1 MKTLKR
7 LGSVLLALLG
17 LLLAA
22 AAVYVARSFPTLDG
36 ELKAPGLERPVAVE
50 RDRSD
55 VTHIKAKS
63 AHDAFFAMGYVH
75 AQERGW
81 QLEFNRRVMH
91 GELSEVFG
99 EATLEADKLMRTL
112 GIMRAAQAQWDG
124 LPAEARTALQAYADG
139 INSFYANTSQ
149 ALSPEF
155 HVFGVRPGGA
165 SGPAWTPVDSV
176 GWLIMM
182 ALDLGGNWSNEFA
195 RLNAAQV
202 LSTEQLWQLL
212 PPYEGEAP
220 VSKVD
225 FARLYAE
232 LGVYRSTTASTS
244 TAPSP
249 SPKTSRAPAAPRGRS
264 WDTLLTAQ
272 IKPWADDFAS
282 NIGNVE
288 GRGSNN
294 WVVAGSHTKSGKPL
308 LANDPHLSLS
318 APAIWYF
325 ARLQAPAERNADGTQ
340 GAPLD
345 VIGATLP
352 GVPFV
357 VLGRTAKV
365 AWGYTNTSPDVQDLY
380 LEQIDPANPKRYR
393 TPQGWA
399 EFETRSEVIKVKK
412 AADVTITVRATRHGP
427 VISDVQK
434 IHARL
439 LNLARFV
446 IALRWSALDADNR
459 TALAGVRAN
468 RAQSVDELIAASA
481 DYHSPMQNVVMA
493 DVSGKVAYKAV
504 GKVPLRSP
512 DNDIMGVAPSP
523 GWEAR
528 YDWTGWLP
536 YAQTPQADAAAIAQQ
551 GWLATANQR
560 IHASDYP
567 HFITS
572 DWEPAYRH
580 DRIDALLAAVP
591 KHDLA
596 SMQAIHKD
604 QLSMS
609 TLKLLPYLRN
619 VPVSHPLGPTAQA
632 LLKNFDGTMRA
643 DAAAPLIFSV
653 WTDEFTRGVVGAKL
667 GQERLMTMYGRRALR
682 GAIEG
687 ILARDDARWC
697 GAAGC
702 AVASGQ
708 ALDRTLARL
717 QASYGDD
724 PSKWQWGVAHPA
736 LSAHKPFSTAA
747 ALAPFF
753 DVRVPSGGDRFTIN
767 LGHFHADQ
775 PKEPFANRHAPSLR
789 ALYDL
794 ADLEQS
800 RFIYQT
806 GQSGLV
812 FSSRYGDMSTAWAAV
827 DYRPLQ
833 LNPPEMAHRSQLQ
846 P

>member
-1 MKTLKR
+1 MKNLRR
-7 LGSVLLALLG
+7 LGLG
-17 LLLAA
+17 LLAVLGLSA
-22 AAVYVARSFPTLDG
+22 AAVAVYVTRSFPTLDG
-36 ELKAPGLERPVAVE
+36 ELKAPGLQRPVSIE

-55 VTHIKAKS
+55 VTHIRAQT
-63 AHDAFFAMGYVH
+63 AHDAWFGIGYVH

-99 EATLEADKLMRTL
+99 EATLETDKLMRTL
-112 GIMRAAQAQWDG
+112 GIVRAAQQQWDG
-124 LPAEARTALQAYADG
+124 LPADAQAALQAYSDG
-139 INSFYANTSQ
+139 INAFYANTSQ
-149 ALSPEF
+149 ALPPEF
-155 HVFGVRPGGA
+155 HVLGVRPGGS
-165 SGPAWTPVDSV
+165 SGTAWTPVDSV

-220 VSKVD
+220 ASRVD

-232 LGVYRSTTASTS
+232 LGVYRPAA
-244 TAPSP
+244 AP
-249 SPKTSRAPAAPRGRS
+249 APAAKTSAAIGL
-264 WDTLLTAQ
+264 WDTLVTAQ
-272 IKPWADDFAS
+272 IAPWADDFAR
-282 NIGNVE
+282 NVGNVE

-294 WVVAGSHTKSGKPL
+294 WVVAGNHTTSGKPL

-325 ARLQAPAERNADGTQ
+325 ARLQAPAERQADGAP

-345 VIGATLP
+345 AIGATLP
-352 GVPFV
+352 GLPFV

-365 AWGYTNTSPDVQDLY
+365 AWGYTNTGPDVQDLY
-380 LEQIDPANPKRYR
+380 LEQIDPADPKRYK
-393 TPQGWA
+393 TPQGWT

-412 AADVTITVRATRHGP
+412 AADVAITVRSTRHGP
-427 VISDVQK
+427 VISDAQPA
-434 IHARL
+434 HAKL
-439 LNLARFV
+439 LDLDRFV
-446 IALRWSALDADNR
+446 VALRWSALEADNR
-459 TALAGVRAN
+459 TALAGIRSN
-468 RAQSVDELIAASA
+468 RAQSVDELIAAYA

-493 DVSGKVAYKAV
+493 DVAGKVAYRAI
-504 GKVPLRSP
+504 GRVPVRAT
-512 DNDIMGVAPSP
+512 DNDIMGVAPAP
-523 GWEAR
+523 GWDAR
-528 YDWTGWLP
+528 YDWAGWLA
-536 YAQTPQADAAAIAQQ
+536 YDQNPQADDTAISHR

-560 IHASDYP
+560 IHGADYP

-580 DRIDALLAAVP
+580 QRIDALLAAQS

-596 SMQAIHKD
+596 SMQATHKD
-604 QLSMS
+604 QLSLS
-609 TLKLLPYLRN
+609 TLTLLPYLRQS
-619 VPVSHPLGPTAQA
+619 PVSHPLGAQAQA
-632 LLKNFDGTMRA
+632 LLKDFDGVMRA

-653 WTDEFTRGVVGAKL
+653 WTDEFTRGVIGAKL
-667 GQERLMTMYGRRALR
+667 GNERLLSMYGKRVLR
-682 GAIEG
+682 PATEG
-687 ILARDDARWC
+687 MLQRDDKGWC
-697 GAAGC
+697 GEAGC
-702 AVASGQ
+702 LAASGL
-708 ALDRTLARL
+708 ALDRALARL

-724 PSKWQWGVAHPA
+724 PAKWQWGVAHPA
-736 LSAHKPFSTAA
+736 LSAHRPFSNVA

-753 DVRVPSGGDRFTIN
+753 DVRVPTGGDRYTIN

-775 PKEPFANRHAPSLR
+775 AKEPFANRHAPSLR

-812 FSSRYGDMSTAWAAV
+812 FSSRYGDMSADWASVA
-827 DYRPLQ
+827 YRPLQ
-833 LNPPEMAHRSQLQ
+833 MNPPAMVHRVQLQ